1 MEWHF
6 LLITAA
12 IGFVSGIFGGLLG
25 IGGSIIMIPLLTIV
39 HGPNQQLYQA
49 AAMIVN
55 IPVSASATLKHARK
69 GVIESGVVKK
79 LLPMALI
86 GILAGVALSNWIPTL
101 WLQVVFSVFLAYVG
115 ISELVRML
123 HKSRNSGEKDTTHL
137 TDEQLQSGRRR
148 IATIGGGNGLVAG
161 LLGIGGGVIL
171 IPLLRRFCH
180 LEMRTAIAASS
191 ATMLVTATV
200 GAVYKNFSL
209 PGLVAPD
216 GSPLLVSESLL
227 IAGAMVPPAFIGSFL
242 GAGLNHRLPISSI
255 KVVFA
260 ILVIVAAGRM
270 AWMTTTAVE
279 DAQDTTETPAVGV
292 EASNETAAQKA
303 P

>member
-1 MEWHF
+1 MELQF
-6 LLITAA
+6 ILITAG
-12 IGFVSGIFGGLLG
+12 IGFVSGMFGGLLG
-25 IGGSIIMIPLLTIV
+25 IGGSIIMIPLLTLV

-49 AAMIVN
+49 SAMIVN
-55 IPVSASATLKHARK
+55 IPVAASATLKHARK
-69 GVIESGVVKK
+69 GVIDSGVVKK

-86 GILAGVALSNWIPTL
+86 GIVAGVALSNSIPTL
-101 WLQVVFSVFLAYVG
+101 WLQIVFSVFLAYVG

-123 HKSRNSGEKDTTHL
+123 HKSRSEQAATSQHL
-137 TDEQLQSGRRR
+137 TEAQLQNGKRR

-200 GAVYKNFSL
+200 GAIYKNFTL

-216 GSPLLVSESLL
+216 GTPLLVSESLI
-227 IAGAMVPPAFIGSFL
+227 IAGAMVPTAFIGSFL

-255 KVVFA
+255 KVVFG
-260 ILVIVAAGRM
+260 ILVLIAAVRM

-279 DAQDTTETPAVGV
+279 SAQGTTGTPAVSKGATI
-292 EASNETAAQKA
+292 EAA
-303 P
+303 PQMAP